1 MICRIS
7 SGLNHLQGA
16 QQLFLSKKQENKNF
30 SSKKTG
36 IVIEKQE
43 SETLKI
49 HSFEVEY
56 ENREITLI

>member
-1 MICRIS
+1 
-7 SGLNHLQGA
+7 
-16 QQLFLSKKQENKNF
+16 LSKKQENKNF
-30 SSKKTG
+30 SSKKIG